1 MSQTSTKL
9 TSLRIFSLIHCL
21 LHIVISR
28 IPINLVLV
36 AIFKFFINSFI
47 VEGVGPPTF
56 YRRSS
61 RHLSS
66 SNSLGLNLLPFPPP
80 LALYHKDD
88 NDDSGDKEEDGEGG
102 NDDENSWRP
111 WSKKKLNQYLQ
122 NTSTHIRLIEIPI
135 QSCSSFW
142 NFCLNCCSRLIS
154 EQFFFGEHYLTKQFL
169 KTNNYKGLKVKV
181 NSLKPSSH
189 PKVCFP
195 VNQSTWTLWIKK
207 PYYRNLSIA
216 YIANM
221 TLASPSLLPQWV
233 VHQTWMKCIYKMMNS
248 GKHSPKILQTEKYL
262 CFHPADPK
270 QSSSSS
276 SGQLILES
284 GSWSTGLNEAV
295 VGSLEV
301 RFRRKRSRTAFVI
314 LQSPIFQLHSVVPV
328 SHWTKFPR
336 RIRKVDKRS
345 ACALYIQETDL

>member
-1 MSQTSTKL
+1 MT
-9 TSLRIFSLIHCL
+9 
-21 LHIVISR
+21 IVATRRRMEREVMMMRTVGDPEVRKSW
-28 IPINLVLV
+28 IN
-36 AIFKFFINSFI
+36 IFKILQHTSDSLKSQSNHA
-47 VEGVGPPTF
+47 
-56 YRRSS
+56 
-61 RHLSS
+61 HLFEIFV
-66 SNSLGLNLLPFPPP
+66 LTAVQGWYLN
-80 LALYHKDD
+80 
-88 NDDSGDKEEDGEGG
+88 N
-102 NDDENSWRP
+102 
-111 WSKKKLNQYLQ
+111 
-122 NTSTHIRLIEIPI
+122 
-135 QSCSSFW
+135 
-142 NFCLNCCSRLIS
+142 
-154 EQFFFGEHYLTKQFL
+154 FFFGEHHLTKQFL